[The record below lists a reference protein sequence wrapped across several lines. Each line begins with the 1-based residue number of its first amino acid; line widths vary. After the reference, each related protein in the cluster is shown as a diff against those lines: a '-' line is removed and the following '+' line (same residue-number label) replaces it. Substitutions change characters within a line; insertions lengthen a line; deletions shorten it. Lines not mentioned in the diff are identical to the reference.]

1 MQIEQLIQLIALAAI
16 PLLFAITLHEA
27 AHGYVARHFGDMTA
41 ERAGRISMNPVH
53 HIDPFGTILMPVLLF
68 LISNGAFT
76 FGWARPVPVNFA
88 ALRHPK
94 KDMLWVALAGPA
106 ANLAMAFAWGLAAA
120 IVLAMGVNY
129 YAAPLHDM
137 AIIGIQVNIVFM
149 VLNLVPIPPLD
160 GGRIAVSLLPYPWAI
175 KFARIEPWGMFILI
189 ILIASQVLGLIL
201 SPVVNLL
208 ITVISAVFGIDF
220 NFLTLKS

>member
-1 MQIEQLIQLIALAAI
+1 MQIEQLISYIALAAI

-53 HIDPFGTILMPVLLF
+53 HIDPVGTILVPILLF
-68 LISNGAFT
+68 LISQGAFA
-76 FGWARPVPVNFA
+76 FGWAKPVPVNFA

-106 ANLAMAFAWGLAAA
+106 ANLAMALAWGLVAS
-120 IVLAMGVNY
+120 ITLALGDNY
-129 YAAPLHDM
+129 LAGLHDM
-137 AIIGIQVNIVFM
+137 AIVGIQVNVVFL

-160 GGRIAVSLLPYPWAI
+160 GGRIAVSLLPYPLAI

-201 SPVVNLL
+201 WPVVNLL
-208 ITVISAVFGIDF
+208 ITIIDSLFG
-220 NFLTLKS
+220 LG